1 VQPTRKA
8 VGCDQSFTIL
18 QESFGPSETSLQRT
32 ASMFLAI
39 ILFIHISYSQ
49 LVYILF
55 DVLPL
60 EHKCSH
66 LWAARYNTWLLI
78 KLTPKGVVFSFLFFS
93 FLFFSFLFLSFPF
106 LSFPFLSFLFFSFL
120 FFSFLFFSFLQPPHT
135 NCAGHTSWST
145 SGLAYL
151 SLWLAGKLRCFDGH
165 GHPWKAI
172 VSVMPTGLAVWI
184 GITRLQVSWRAFAYP
199 LPLPSCSW

>member
-93 FLFFSFLFLSFPF
+93 FLFLSFPFLSFPFLSFPFLSFPF

-120 FFSFLFFSFLQPPHT
+120 FFSFLFFSFLFCSHLIQTVQDIPP
-135 NCAGHTSWST
+135 GV
-145 SGLAYL
+145 
-151 SLWLAGKLRCFDGH
+151 
-165 GHPWKAI
+165 P
-172 VSVMPTGLAVWI
+172 AVWPI
-184 GITRLQVSWRAFAYP
+184 CPSGWQASCAALMVTATPGRPLSVSCPRAWLSGSA
-199 LPLPSCSW
+199 SQDCR

>member
-1 VQPTRKA
+1 MQPTRKA

-78 KLTPKGVVFSFLFFS
+78 KLTPKGVVFSFLS
-93 FLFFSFLFLSFPF
+93 FPFPFLSFPF
-106 LSFPFLSFLFFSFL
+106 LSFPFLSFPFLSFSFL
-120 FFSFLFFSFLQPPHT
+120 FFS
-135 NCAGHTSWST
+135 AATSYKLCRT
-145 SGLAYL
+145 YLLEYQRFGL
-151 SLWLAGKLRCFDGH
+151 SVPLAGRQAAL
-165 GHPWKAI
+165 
-172 VSVMPTGLAVWI
+172 L
-184 GITRLQVSWRAFAYP
+184 
-199 LPLPSCSW
+199 

>member
-1 VQPTRKA
+1 MQPTRKA

-78 KLTPKGVVFSFLFFS
+78 KLTPKGVVFSFLS
-93 FLFFSFLFLSFPF
+93 FPFPFLSFPF
-106 LSFPFLSFLFFSFL
+106 LSFPFLSFSFL
-120 FFSFLFFSFLQPPHT
+120 FFSFLFCSHLIQTVQDIPP
-135 NCAGHTSWST
+135 GV
-145 SGLAYL
+145 
-151 SLWLAGKLRCFDGH
+151 
-165 GHPWKAI
+165 P
-172 VSVMPTGLAVWI
+172 AVWPI
-184 GITRLQVSWRAFAYP
+184 CPSGWQASCAALMVTATPGRPLSVSCPRAWLSGSA
-199 LPLPSCSW
+199 SQDCR